1 MEYTKFMADRVKT
14 MKGSA
19 IREMFKR
26 MADPEIIS
34 LAGGNPASELFP
46 GDELSKIAGKIL
58 MTNPTLALQYGT
70 TDGYPKMKDCARKR
84 AEKVNSVGE
93 NDEILIMTGANQG
106 IDLTAKAVLNKGDKV
121 IVESPSFIGSLNA
134 FRTYEAEL
142 VGVTVEA
149 DGMNMDELEET
160 LKNTDGVKIIYT
172 IPTFQNPTGCTMSL
186 EKRKRMLEIASKYDV
201 LILED
206 NPYGDLRF
214 AGEDVPT
221 IKSLDT
227 EDRVVYAG
235 SFSKI
240 LSPGMRLGYI
250 VAPAP
255 LAEKIEMLKQVND
268 VHTPM
273 ITQLMC
279 VEFMKKY
286 DIDKY
291 IAKNRELYGK
301 KCAAMVSAMEKYFPH
316 RKTVNL
322 VLDTIRLTMK
332 QEKKRVAAEL
342 RLHSDQGFQYTSQ
355 AYFNLTQAY
364 GITPSMSRKGNPY
377 DNAMAENFFSI
388 LKTECI
394 YRLKPEN
401 FSEANEMINRYIH
414 FYNHERIQL
423 KTGEAPLARRPST

>member
-1 MEYTKFMADRVKT
+1 MTMEYTNYMADRVKT

-34 LAGGNPASELFP
+34 LAGGNPAAELFP

-58 MTNPTLALQYGT
+58 MTSPTLALQYGT
-70 TDGYPKMKDCARKR
+70 TDGYPKMRDCARQR
-84 AEKVNSVGE
+84 AEKVNSVSE
-93 NDEILIMTGANQG
+93 NDTILIMTGANQG
-106 IDLTAKAVLNKGDKV
+106 IDLATKALINKGDKI

-134 FRTYEAEL
+134 FRTYESQL

-149 DGMNMDELEET
+149 DGMNMDELEEK
-160 LKNTDGVKIIYT
+160 LKSEDGVKFIYT
-172 IPTFQNPTGCTMSL
+172 IPTFQNPTGTTMSL
-186 EKRKRMLEIASKYDV
+186 AKRKRLMELASKYDV

-214 AGEDVPT
+214 SGKDVPT
-221 IKSLDT
+221 LKSMDT
-227 EDRVVYAG
+227 EGRVIYAG

-240 LSPGMRLGYI
+240 LSPGMRLGYL

-273 ITQLMC
+273 LTQLMC

-291 IAKNRELYGK
+291 IAKNCELYGK
-301 KCAAMVSAMEKYFPH
+301 KCAAMVAAMEKYFPQG
-316 RKTVNL
+316 KVNWVVPEGGIFL
-322 VLDTIRLTMK
+322 WCECPTITDISPIVDKCL
-332 QEKKRVAAEL
+332 EKKVAIVPGSNFATDINAPSNMF
-342 RLHSDQGFQYTSQ
+342 RLNYSSATIENIEEGIRRLGEVLTE
-355 AYFNLTQAY
+355 NL
-364 GITPSMSRKGNPY
+364 
-377 DNAMAENFFSI
+377 
-388 LKTECI
+388 
-394 YRLKPEN
+394 
-401 FSEANEMINRYIH
+401 
-414 FYNHERIQL
+414 
-423 KTGEAPLARRPST
+423 

>member
-1 MEYTKFMADRVKT
+1 MEYTKYMADRVKT

-34 LAGGNPASELFP
+34 LAGGNPAAELFP

-58 MTNPTLALQYGT
+58 MTSPTLALQYGT

-84 AEKVNSVGE
+84 AEKVNSVSE

-106 IDLTAKAVLNKGDKV
+106 IDLTAKAVLNKGDKI

-142 VGVTVEA
+142 LGVTVED
-149 DGMNMDELEET
+149 DGMSMVELEKT
-160 LKNTDGVKIIYT
+160 LQNNSDAKIIYT
-172 IPTFQNPTGCTMSL
+172 IPTFQNPTGVTMSL
-186 EKRKRMLEIASKYDV
+186 EKRKKMLELASKYDV

-214 AGEDVPT
+214 SGEDVPT

-227 EDRVVYAG
+227 EGRVIYAG

-240 LSPGMRLGYI
+240 LSPGMRLGYL

-255 LAEKIEMLKQVND
+255 MAEKIEVLKQVND

-273 ITQLMC
+273 LTQLMC

-301 KCAAMVSAMEKYFPH
+301 KCACMIENMEKYFPEG
-316 RKTVNL
+316 KVKWVTPEGGL
-322 VLDTIRLTMK
+322 FLWCECPTITDIAPIVDKCL
-332 QEKKRVAAEL
+332 EKKVAIVPGSNFAIDMSAPSNMFRLNYSSATLENIAEGVK
-342 RLHSDQGFQYTSQ
+342 RIGEV
-355 AYFNLTQAY
+355 LT
-364 GITPSMSRKGNPY
+364 
-377 DNAMAENFFSI
+377 E
-388 LKTECI
+388 L
-394 YRLKPEN
+394 L
-401 FSEANEMINRYIH
+401 
-414 FYNHERIQL
+414 
-423 KTGEAPLARRPST
+423 